1 MMGMGRVCGGMG
13 ETGEGRE
20 GEIVVCVS
28 GGVGVLIIL
37 VGEKREGEKDGDGGG
52 GEIG

>member
-1 MMGMGRVCGGMG
+1 MGVEVWERT
-13 ETGEGRE
+13 ERE